1 MLNFK
6 FKVSVALS
14 FCCCGFFF
22 SDEVFYRY
30 RFYYLGVDR
39 LGTIYYLTK
48 KSWHLR
54 AIWVPQS
61 FSEGNLGSAKFL
73 KPFWVPRAQ
82 KG

>member
-1 MLNFK
+1 ML
-6 FKVSVALS
+6 
-14 FCCCGFFF
+14 
-22 SDEVFYRY
+22 
-30 RFYYLGVDR
+30 YYITCVDR

-48 KSWHLR
+48 KSWYLR

-61 FSEGNLGSAKFL
+61 FSEGNLASAKFL